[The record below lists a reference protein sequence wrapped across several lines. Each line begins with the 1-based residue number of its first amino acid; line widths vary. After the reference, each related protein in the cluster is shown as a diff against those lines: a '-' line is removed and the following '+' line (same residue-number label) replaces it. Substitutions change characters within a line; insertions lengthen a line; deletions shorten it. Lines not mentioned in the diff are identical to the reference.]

1 MRARKSWVAAAAL
14 LAGAALWAWA
24 AHALWQTTV
33 PSSLE
38 LPQIDAG
45 DFFGADFLRRSASYE
60 RFLAILGLLSWIA
73 LVAVLALY
81 ARRGHML
88 MRESAA
94 GRIGTGTMLGMLGF
108 ALVWLVE
115 TPFGLAALWWQRRHD
130 VAEQDYFSWLVE
142 SFFGLG
148 GEFVF
153 LTAGLAIM
161 MALAGALRHW
171 WWLAA
176 APAFAALGLLFVF
189 ISPYLVPDTEPL
201 RDQRLLGDVRA
212 IELAEGLDDVRLR
225 VQDVD
230 RFTDAPNAQ
239 AAGFGPSRTVVLWNT
254 LLDEDFSR
262 PELRSVLAHE
272 LAHLARDHPLKGI
285 GWTALFLIPA
295 LALTALLT
303 RPQGGLARPEAVP
316 VALLVLV
323 LLSLLATPL
332 FNAVSRRA
340 EAEADWAALNATR
353 DPAAQRSLLR
363 RLAVDSLT
371 SPDPPAWTVPL
382 YGTHPSIVD
391 RIAMADAWKRLAKRG
406 DVER

>member
-1 MRARKSWVAAAAL
+1 MRGRKPWAAAAAL
-14 LAGAALWAWA
+14 LAAVVLWAWG

-38 LPQIDAG
+38 LPQIVAG
-45 DFFGADFLRRSASYE
+45 DFFGADFLQRSASYE

-115 TPFGLAALWWQRRHD
+115 VPFGLAALWWQRRHD
-130 VAEQDYFSWLVE
+130 VADQDYFSWLVG
-142 SFFGLG
+142 SFLGLG

-189 ISPYLVPDTEPL
+189 VSPYLVPDTEPL

-212 IELAEGLDDVRLR
+212 IERAEGLDGVRLR

-239 AAGFGPSRTVVLWNT
+239 AAGFGPSRTAILWNT

-303 RPQGGLARPEAVP
+303 RSRGGLARPEAVP

-332 FNAVSRRA
+332 FNSVSRRA
-340 EAEADWAALNATR
+340 EVEADWAALNATR
-353 DPAAQRSLLR
+353 DPATQRSLLR

-371 SPDPPAWTVPL
+371 SPDPPGWTVPL

-391 RIAMADAWKRLAKRG
+391 RIAMAQAWEEAR
-406 DVER
+406 